1 MAFPDCDLRKHP
13 PRGARVTVGGLYFL
27 ARTIDKTRAILAG
40 TQGEYKV
47 APGISGYLF
56 DDLGITEEQFTQAVR
71 NAQSDDDVVAWLH
84 AHTDRS
90 KYPEINEKL
99 VTRRLRDAE
108 HRATFVDRYP
118 ILNERP
124 DLWNWFEIFDL
135 DDEWMFRPEN
145 LDKPAAAKTVVTSP
159 L

>member
-1 MAFPDCDLRKHP
+1 MI
-13 PRGARVTVGGLYFL
+13 GGLYFL

-56 DDLGITEEQFTQAVR
+56 DDLGISEEQFTAAVR
-71 NAQSDDDVVAWLH
+71 AAKSDDDVIAWLH
-84 AHTDRS
+84 ANTDRS
-90 KYPEINEKL
+90 KYAEINEKL
-99 VTRRLRDAE
+99 STRRIRDAE

-118 ILNERP
+118 ILLERP

-145 LDKPAAAKTVVTSP
+145 LDKPGAAKTVAA
-159 L
+159 